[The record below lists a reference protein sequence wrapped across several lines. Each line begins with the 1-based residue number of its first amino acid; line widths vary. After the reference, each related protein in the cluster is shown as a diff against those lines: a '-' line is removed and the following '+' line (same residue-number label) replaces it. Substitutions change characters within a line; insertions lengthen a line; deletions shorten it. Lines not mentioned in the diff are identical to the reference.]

1 MGLTYF
7 ARKYIW
13 WQAPE
18 TAVMSP
24 HRIIAQVMNIGTFD
38 DAQAL
43 LGRVGEADFK
53 QALREARPGEFSE
66 RSWHYWHLVLGVTQL
81 DTIPPMPLRRF
92 G

>member
-1 MGLTYF
+1 MDLTYF

-18 TAVMSP
+18 AAVASP
-24 HRIIAQVMNIGTFD
+24 HRVITQVMNIGTFD

-43 LGRVGEADFK
+43 LREVGEAEFK
-53 QALREARPGEFSE
+53 RALREARPGEFSE
-66 RSWHYWHLVLGVTQL
+66 RSWHHWHLVLGVTPL
-81 DTIPPMPLRRF
+81 DTIPPIPTRQF

>member
-1 MGLTYF
+1 MYF

-13 WQAPE
+13 WQTPE
-18 TAVMSP
+18 SAVASP
-24 HRIIAQVMNIGTFD
+24 HRIMNLGTFE

-43 LGRVGEADFK
+43 LRTVGEAEFR
-53 QALREARPGEFSE
+53 QALMEARPGEFSE

-81 DTIPPMPLRRF
+81 DAIPPMPVRRF